1 MDLLKSGAAVMAGSM
16 AGNISN
22 YLFQFIMSRN
32 LSIED
37 YGAMNSVFS
46 MLVIVAIPAT
56 AVMLVTAKY
65 ISSYRAKGDFL
76 RISSLY
82 RNSLVKMSL
91 AGALAF
97 LPFAAFGGQIS
108 AYLKIGSNL
117 PVMLA
122 GISVLFTFAFT
133 VNLGMLQGLKRFYL
147 LGAGLGLTGV
157 VKLAAGALSLPLGLG
172 LNGAIGAVA
181 FATLAVF
188 VITAIPLLGHL
199 KKNRAEVRK
208 ETKEIA
214 LYALPVLFSA
224 LAFTAITNIDMIIV
238 RHLFTSEEAGLYAAA
253 SVLGK
258 TVLFLPSAFV
268 LALFP
273 AVAESHTLNK
283 DAFAILD
290 KGLLFTAL
298 LSMAGVMA
306 FTFFPELAIKT
317 LFGAR
322 FIAAAPL
329 LKLYGIAMAF
339 MAVISVLISFNL
351 ARNRTGFIYSL
362 VAASIALFGLI
373 HMVHGGLQGVM
384 LVVLG
389 VHTAL
394 AAFNLILVYRER
406 LLFNK
411 AQVNR

>member
-22 YLFQFIMSRN
+22 YLFQLLMSRH
-32 LSIED
+32 LSVED

-46 MLVIVAIPAT
+46 MLVIVAIPAA

-65 ISSYRAKGDFL
+65 ISSYNARGDAL
-76 RISSLY
+76 LISSLY

-97 LPFAAFGGQIS
+97 LPFAAFSGEVS
-108 AYLKIGSNL
+108 AYLKINSHV
-117 PVMLA
+117 PVLLA
-122 GISVLFTFAFT
+122 GVSVLFTFVFT

-147 LGAGLGLTGV
+147 LGACLGLAGA
-157 VKLAAGALSLPLGLG
+157 VKLAAGGLSALMGLG
-172 LNGAIGAVA
+172 LNGAIGAAA
-181 FATLAVF
+181 FTTPVLFAL
-188 VITAIPLLGHL
+188 TAIPLLGHF
-199 KKNRAEVRK
+199 RK
-208 ETKEIA
+208 AAPEARSETREIA

-273 AVAESHTLNK
+273 AVAESHALDR
-283 DAFAILD
+283 DAFAVLD
-290 KGLLFTAL
+290 RGLLVTAL
-298 LSMAGVMA
+298 MSAAGVAA
-306 FTFFPELAIKT
+306 FALFPELAIRM
-317 LFGAR
+317 LFGKR
-322 FIAAAPL
+322 FIAAAPF
-329 LKLYGIAMAF
+329 LKLYGLAMAF

-362 VAASIALFGLI
+362 AAASIALFALL
-373 HMVHGGLQGVM
+373 HVFHGGLQAVM
-384 LVVLG
+384 FVVLG

-394 AAFNLILVYRER
+394 AAFNLFLVYRER
-406 LLFNK
+406 LQLRK
-411 AQVNR
+411 A

>member
-22 YLFQFIMSRN
+22 YLFQFLMSRN

-65 ISSYRAKGDFL
+65 ISSYRATGDSL

-82 RNSLVKMSL
+82 RNSLVKMSF

-97 LPFAAFGGQIS
+97 LPFAAFGGHIS
-108 AYLKIGSNL
+108 AYLKINSHV

-147 LGAGLGLTGV
+147 LGAGLGLTGA
-157 VKLAAGALSLPLGLG
+157 VKLGAGALSLLLGLG
-172 LNGAIGAVA
+172 LNGAIGAVT
-181 FATLAVF
+181 FTTFAVF

-208 ETKEIA
+208 ETREIV

-273 AVAESHTLNK
+273 AVAESHTLNR

-306 FTFFPELAIKT
+306 FAFFPELAIKT

-373 HMVHGGLQGVM
+373 HMVHGGLQAVM

-394 AAFNLILVYRER
+394 AAFNLFLVYRER

-411 AQVNR
+411 A